1 MAVLIRKI
9 KIDHQTCWYDIFR
22 QSRLKVPEF
31 QPQKKE
37 KLTPPLQASVPL
49 KQVGLFHHCY
59 RVLGAPYPKNNM
71 GWHHPRSPI
80 GPSRNLWETSH
91 PWQSMAIAPG
101 NPCVFRNS
109 LLGCDKG
116 RTCSY
121 CHLAW
126 RCGDAN
132 KTPEISMAA
141 CLKIWYPQHFWDME
155 IPGKWDNMINIVN
168 NMIWINIT
176 WYQLRQPWDD
186 GSEWI
191 NGRSRVE
198 AFQVTQRVPQIVGL
212 VTAYLTLTRPGKH
225 TKNRWK
231 DPPFSMGKSTI
242 SLFLWSFSIARK
254 L

>member
-109 LLGCDKG
+109 LPGCDKG

-132 KTPEISMAA
+132 KTQKSQWQRVWKSGT
-141 CLKIWYPQHFWDME
+141 L
-155 IPGKWDNMINIVN
+155 NIFGTWKFREN
-168 NMIWINIT
+168 ETTWSTLLIT
-176 WYQLRQPWDD
+176 WYEL
-186 GSEWI
+186 I
-191 NGRSRVE
+191 
-198 AFQVTQRVPQIVGL
+198 
-212 VTAYLTLTRPGKH
+212 
-225 TKNRWK
+225 
-231 DPPFSMGKSTI
+231 
-242 SLFLWSFSIARK
+242 
-254 L
+254 